1 MLATIWDD
9 PKNVDL
15 LKSMWT
21 DGASAS
27 EIALAIG
34 QGATRA
40 AVIGKVHRMKLAKRS
55 TVAIDTQRRESSNP
69 SKKPHRNQGQV
80 TAKGIVSR
88 VAARREA
95 AKSNGGLAFKL
106 SEARKQGM
114 GKDEAM
120 QFVLGRPGRLPPERD
135 EGVDATYLLKL
146 TDLDQG
152 AVLTQC
158 RWPIGDPLEPGFGF
172 CGRACQEG
180 SSYCATHH
188 RRAYSGSTAQV

>member
-15 LKSMWT
+15 LKKMWIE
-21 DGASAS
+21 GASAS

-40 AVIGKVHRMKLAKRS
+40 AVIGKVHRLKIAKRS

-88 VAARREA
+88 VAARAQHRQRQTTA
-95 AKSNGGLAFKL
+95 AKVQNRDNTPFRAGS
-106 SEARKQGM
+106 
-114 GKDEAM
+114 
-120 QFVLGRPGRLPPERD
+120 LPPERD
-135 EGVDATYLLKL
+135 EGVDVGHLLGIM
-146 TDLDQG
+146 DLDQG

-172 CGRACQEG
+172 CGERCEDG
-180 SSYCATHH
+180 KSYCSVHQ
-188 RRAYSGSTAQV
+188 RRAYSGRAAQV